1 MKTIITTIIS
11 ISLLL
16 TYGCSTEKHNDE
28 QSQSE
33 VAHATDADAA
43 PSVQL
48 DNGNKWIANMETT
61 QGIETMIRVVEEE
74 STDQNVEPL
83 KEKLLLEFT
92 NILTKCTMKGESHEQ
107 LHNYLLPLKADIEK
121 LSEAPSKEELEAIK
135 AYLLTYNNY
144 FE

>member
-1 MKTIITTIIS
+1 MAIQNKLISRIRRNCLEIHFKKQSNNIKVKIMKAIITTIIS

-16 TYGCSTEKHNDE
+16 TYGCSTEKHDDE

-61 QGIETMIRVVEEE
+61 QGIEAMIRVVEEE
-74 STDQNVEPL
+74 ST
-83 KEKLLLEFT
+83 
-92 NILTKCTMKGESHEQ
+92 ESERTAA
-107 LHNYLLPLKADIEK
+107 KRKIT
-121 LSEAPSKEELEAIK
+121 S
-135 AYLLTYNNY
+135 
-144 FE
+144 